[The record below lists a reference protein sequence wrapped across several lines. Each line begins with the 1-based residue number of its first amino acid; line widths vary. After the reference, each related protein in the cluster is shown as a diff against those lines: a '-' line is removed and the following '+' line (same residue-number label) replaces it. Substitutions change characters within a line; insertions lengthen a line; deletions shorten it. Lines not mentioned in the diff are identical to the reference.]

1 LKKVSQ
7 ATMDNNDFVKEVVK
21 AILSSTRNAEEAL
34 NARKA
39 EEARNARKA
48 EEAREA
54 REARVGKKYADA
66 ELPVTIV
73 KPRK

>member
-1 LKKVSQ
+1 MADKG
-7 ATMDNNDFVKEVVK
+7 FVRGVVE
-21 AILSSTRNAEEAL
+21 AIVKSVDRS
-34 NARKA
+34 K
-39 EEARNARKA
+39 EAREAREAQKAKDARKA